1 MRLDNIVFR
10 LGIGITIRAAR
21 QEVLHRHI
29 FLKSKC
35 VTFPSYQCNVGDLI
49 SVDTCLSLRCEA
61 FVWERPRYGI
71 GPLPRFLRLPSRR
84 ETGESIH
91 VNMAPVRNIGKIL
104 RDPSPRNIPFR
115 LNVLLVVEYYSRKI

>member
-35 VTFPSYQCNVGDLI
+35 VTFPSYQCKVGEII
-49 SVDTCLSLRCEA
+49 SVD
-61 FVWERPRYGI
+61 PG
-71 GPLPRFLRLPSRR
+71 
-84 ETGESIH
+84 
-91 VNMAPVRNIGKIL
+91 
-104 RDPSPRNIPFR
+104 
-115 LNVLLVVEYYSRKI
+115 